1 VDAPPRLGAGIDAQ
15 LMQEIPVDLL
25 VLHDHDEVL
34 HWIIDRLDVLQSG
47 RDQSS

>member
-1 VDAPPRLGAGIDAQ
+1 MDAQ
-15 LMQEIPVDLL
+15 LTQDIPVDLP

-34 HWIIDRLDVLQSG
+34 HRIIDQVDVLQSG